1 MKILYFMNHVD
12 QGGAALALYD
22 LICEIKALY
31 PEKCRMI
38 VITGKQN
45 QLNQSLSDI
54 GVENYSAPFK
64 NFLSSYRKPAWF
76 WRIAIIIR
84 YWVNKYR
91 AVRIIESVVDFH
103 NVNIIHSNLD
113 RIDIGAYFS
122 KKYGIPHLWHIR
134 ENGKGDF
141 KLMSVFHNPIRHM
154 LKHPSQFV
162 TISKVVTRQWIKY
175 GIPESQIHL
184 VYDGIRTDYLK
195 EIKREYSDKVRFVF
209 LGGYSQ
215 SKGQHLF
222 LEALALLSNVIGDKI
237 TVDFYGNGE
246 NNYFKELSMFLYDN
260 KLDRFVHLLQYDPE
274 IYHKLG
280 KYDVGVNCSANEG
293 FGRITVEYMM
303 AGLCPLV
310 SDTGANCEIVENG
323 KTGIVF
329 EYNKKNDLVFKI
341 KELLSNQNNIVNL
354 GKTARDYAL
363 KNFSM
368 EKHAKEI
375 VELYDSLL

>member
-1 MKILYFMNHVD
+1 MNHVD

-31 PEKCRMI
+31 PEKYRMI
-38 VITGKQN
+38 VITGKHN
-45 QLNQSLSDI
+45 QLNKNLSGI
-54 GVENYSAPFK
+54 GIENYSAPFK
-64 NFLSSYRKPAWF
+64 NFLSSYRKPALF
-76 WRIAIIIR
+76 WRMAIIIR
-84 YWVNKYR
+84 YWANKYR
-91 AVRIIESVVDFH
+91 AVRRIESMVDFH

-141 KLMSVFHNPIRHM
+141 KLMSVFHNPVRHI
-154 LKHPSQFV
+154 LKYPSQFV

-175 GIPESQIHL
+175 GLPESQIHL
-184 VYDGIRTDYLK
+184 VYDGVRTEYLK

-246 NNYFKELSMFLYDN
+246 DDYFQELAMFLDDN
-260 KLDRFVHLLQYDPE
+260 KLDKFVRLLQYDPE
-274 IYHKLG
+274 IYQKLG

-354 GKTARDYAL
+354 GKSARDYAL

-375 VELYDSLL
+375 VGLYDSLL